1 MAVFIISYDLRQP
14 GQNYPNLI
22 PALSKMTACRCL
34 QSVWL
39 IEANMTSQALHNV
52 IKAYMD
58 QNDGL
63 IVCEVVEHSPAGWWA
78 SGLLNR
84 CADWL
89 LQRRP

>member
-1 MAVFIISYDLRQP
+1 MAVFIVSYDLRQP

-22 PALSKMTACRCL
+22 PALSKMAACRCL

-39 IEANMTSQALHNV
+39 IEASATAQALHHTL
-52 IKAYMD
+52 KAYMD

-63 IVCEVVEHSPAGWWA
+63 IVVEIPQTSGWWA
-78 SGLLNR
+78 SGLLNQ